1 MWWPVGAVV
10 VGECGAWGVGKR
22 LGGGYGALRVHGIL
36 RDEQEG
42 GLSPKTETLEDA
54 GRILEGED
62 RTFGEHP
69 EAARMLEERF
79 REIFEDYERR
89 LREMKSLLVVG
100 DGTTPEQLETYARSV
115 LVRAAKVLRGVERS
129 LLDVEEEIY
138 RNIESSDEPLN
149 PHPDESFRA
158 GVALCKAAVTIVVK
172 NLVPG
177 TPPEKIAEIALA
189 VQEIV
194 MDRVSRMVMA
204 SYVDYLLTKVKET
217 QFEERRRYSREL
229 HDRLAHQMTVVTQS
243 LDLYRAF
250 KASDVERAERR
261 LVLAQQSAR
270 ESLDLMHE
278 FAKELRLSET
288 SDGLRIALE
297 NLMRISVPEGVDY
310 EVSLEGEE
318 KHLPD
323 YVRDQLYMVLR
334 EGVRNA
340 VAHSGSER
348 IEVEVSIT
356 PRQVTARVRQQGV
369 ALVALGAE
377 DGTTEGGA

>member
-1 MWWPVGAVV
+1 M
-10 VGECGAWGVGKR
+10 E
-22 LGGGYGALRVHGIL
+22 
-36 RDEQEG
+36 DQERG
-42 GLSPKTETLEDA
+42 FE
-54 GRILEGED
+54 
-62 RTFGEHP
+62 EHP
-69 EAARMLEERF
+69 EAARILEETF
-79 REIFEDYERR
+79 WEIFEDYERR

-100 DGTTPEQLETYARSV
+100 DGTRPEQLEANARSI
-115 LVRAAKVLRGVERS
+115 LLRASKVLKGEERS
-129 LLDVEEEIY
+129 LLAVEEEIH
-138 RNIESSDEPLN
+138 RNIESSEEPLN

-158 GVALCKAAVTIVVK
+158 GVALCKAAVTVVVR

-177 TPPEKIAEIALA
+177 STPEKIAGIALA

-204 SYVDYLLTKVKET
+204 SYVDYLLTKVRET

-243 LDLYRAF
+243 LDLYSAL
-250 KASDVERAERR
+250 KESDAGRAERR
-261 LVLAQQSAR
+261 LALARESAT

-288 SDGLRIALE
+288 SEGLKIALE
-297 NLMRISVPEGVDY
+297 NLMRISVPEGVHS
-310 EVSLEGEE
+310 EISLQGEE
-318 KHLPD
+318 KHLPN

-348 IEVEVSIT
+348 IEVDVSIT
-356 PRQVTARVRQQGV
+356 PRHVFARVRDHGTG
-369 ALVALGAE
+369 LDPE
-377 DGTTEGGA
+377 DGITEGLGLSSMEERVELLGGSFELVPGPGDGTKAEVSLPLMREKNR

>member
-1 MWWPVGAVV
+1 MKEAKRVVEGA
-10 VGECGAWGVGKR
+10 
-22 LGGGYGALRVHGIL
+22 
-36 RDEQEG
+36 EG
-42 GLSPKTETLEDA
+42 NFE
-54 GRILEGED
+54 
-62 RTFGEHP
+62 EHP
-69 EAARMLEERF
+69 EAARILEERF
-79 REIFEDYERR
+79 WEIFEDYKRNLNEIR
-89 LREMKSLLVVG
+89 SLLIVG
-100 DGTTPEQLETYARSV
+100 DGTTPEQLETNARSV
-115 LVRAAKVLRGVERS
+115 LGRAAKVLSGEERS
-129 LLDVEEEIY
+129 LLAVEEEIY

-158 GVALCKAAVTIVVK
+158 GVALCKAAVTVVVR

-177 TPPEKIAEIALA
+177 MSSEKIAEIALA

-229 HDRLAHQMTVVTQS
+229 HDRLAHRMTVVSQS
-243 LDLYRAF
+243 LELYQAF
-250 KASDVERAERR
+250 RESDAERAEGR
-261 LVLAQQSAR
+261 LGLAQESAR
-270 ESLDLMHE
+270 ESLDLMRE

-310 EVSLEGEE
+310 EVRVEGEE

-340 VAHSGSER
+340 VAHSGSDR
-348 IEVEVSIT
+348 IEVEVRIT
-356 PRQVTARVRQQGV
+356 PREVRARVRDRGTG
-369 ALVALGAE
+369 LEPE
-377 DGTTEGGA
+377 DHTTEGLGLSSMQERISLLGGTFELVREPRSGARAEVSLPLMREKNR